1 MCPGCGRPIS
11 DCGCHRAASPP
22 AGDGVVRIR
31 REKAGRKG
39 KCVTVVTG
47 IPLDPGGMRLLAKE
61 LKQKCGT
68 GGTVKEDLIEIQG
81 DHRDRLAEELKER
94 GYRVNVADGRFG
106 GS

>member
-1 MCPGCGRPIS
+1 
-11 DCGCHRAASPP
+11 
-22 AGDGVVRIR
+22 
-31 REKAGRKG
+31 
-39 KCVTVVTG
+39 
-47 IPLDPGGMRLLAKE
+47 MRLLAKE